1 MTFKALPESTSY
13 RDPVSGEFFQRRG
26 TVSDFGRI
34 EPYWQPSSMF
44 NNYSSGPVRTG
55 DLGGKYGAFFQ
66 EKSIDPL
73 QAQSSLNNENE
84 LLAFGLPGISALLN
98 RGLNRVK
105 NISGEYTGQAPSP
118 AAAAAKST
126 GDPLNEH
133 LEKLLLQGQ
142 GKDKGLTAAFAL
154 GARILNP
161 GSASAMTLD
170 DAKRLGYYK

>member
-1 MTFKALPESTSY
+1 MLPTKSGFKNILNSPDA
-13 RDPVSGEFFQRRG
+13 
-26 TVSDFGRI
+26 I
-34 EPYWQPSSMF
+34 A
-44 NNYSSGPVRTG
+44 
-55 DLGGKYGAFFQ
+55 GKYGAFFQ
-66 EKSIDPL
+66 ERSIDPL
-73 QAQSSLNNENE
+73 QAQSSFNNENE
-84 LLAFGLPGISALLN
+84 LLAFGLPGINTLLN

-105 NISGEYTGQAPSP
+105 NISGEYTSQVPSP

-161 GSASAMTLD
+161 GSASAMTLE
-170 DAKRLGYYK
+170 DAKHLGYYK